1 LMAALCY
8 NLKKYMKFSSRTSKT
23 NVQALAKPMR
33 DSRFWPDEAICPG
46 GRSPNTRLKFL
57 EALIYHKNSPLHWGC
72 MVVYEG
78 CY

>member
-1 LMAALCY
+1 MAALCY

-33 DSRFWPDEAICPG
+33 DSRFWPDGAICPG
-46 GRSPNTRLKFL
+46 DRSPNTRLKFL
-57 EALIYHKNSPLHWGC
+57 AALIYHKNSPLHWGC
-72 MVVYEG
+72 MAVYEG